1 MYVKR
6 DVRSKFN
13 KISDNYKMV
22 AVVGARQAGK
32 TTFLKKQIQNKNSS
46 YILFD
51 DPDARSLFE
60 DDIKKF
66 EKQYISSY
74 NVSVL
79 DEVQYCKDAGRKLK
93 YLVDSDHR
101 LWITSSSEIIL
112 SKDILSFL
120 VGRVSILKLFPFS
133 LNEFL
138 VAKAQKE
145 LNEKILERTIWE
157 HAIYGGYPKVV
168 LTEDVD
174 IKKTILSDLYD
185 TMLLKDIARTFS
197 IDDIRSLEEFSK
209 YLALSVGDIL
219 SYDKISSNLN
229 MSFQTVKKYLDAMEK
244 SYLIYRVIPFF
255 SNKKK
260 EIVKQPKLYFVDTG
274 LRNII
279 SKDFD
284 VNING
289 KLFENYVLTEL
300 LKLGYNPKYWRT
312 KTKTEVDFII
322 EKDKEIIPMEVKTQ
336 SEIGKIERSLR
347 SFIDTYHPKKAI
359 IVHLKGKKGIVK
371 INGCDIV
378 YTDVVG
384 IEKELKLSSPERLR
398 DQT

>member
-6 DVRSKFN
+6 DIRSKFD

-145 LNEKILERTIWE
+145 LNEKILERNIWE
-157 HAIYGGYPKVV
+157 HATYGGYPKVV

-174 IKKTILSDLYD
+174 IKKTILS
-185 TMLLKDIARTFS
+185 
-197 IDDIRSLEEFSK
+197 
-209 YLALSVGDIL
+209 
-219 SYDKISSNLN
+219 ISGN
-229 MSFQTVKKYLDAMEK
+229 T
-244 SYLIYRVIPFF
+244 
-255 SNKKK
+255 
-260 EIVKQPKLYFVDTG
+260 IV
-274 LRNII
+274 
-279 SKDFD
+279 
-284 VNING
+284 
-289 KLFENYVLTEL
+289 
-300 LKLGYNPKYWRT
+300 
-312 KTKTEVDFII
+312 
-322 EKDKEIIPMEVKTQ
+322 PMAK
-336 SEIGKIERSLR
+336 
-347 SFIDTYHPKKAI
+347 
-359 IVHLKGKKGIVK
+359 
-371 INGCDIV
+371 
-378 YTDVVG
+378 
-384 IEKELKLSSPERLR
+384 
-398 DQT
+398 

>member
-6 DVRSKFN
+6 DIRSKFD
-13 KISDNYKMV
+13 KISNSYNMI

-32 TTFLKKQIQNKNSS
+32 TTFLKKQIENKNSS

-66 EKQYISSY
+66 EKQFISSY

-93 YLVDSDHR
+93 YLVDSDHK

-112 SKDILSFL
+112 SKEILSFL
-120 VGRVSILKLFPFS
+120 VGRVSIIKLFPFS
-133 LNEFL
+133 FKEFL
-138 VAKAQKE
+138 VAKTQKE
-145 LNEKILERTIWE
+145 LTAKILERMIWE
-157 HAIYGGYPKVV
+157 HATYGGYPKVV
-168 LTEDVD
+168 LTEDVE

-185 TMLLKDIARTFS
+185 TMLLKDVARTFS

-209 YLALSVGDIL
+209 YLAFSIGDIL

-244 SYLIYRVIPFF
+244 SYLIYRVLPYFT
-255 SNKKK
+255 NKKK

-274 LRNII
+274 LRNSI
-279 SKDFD
+279 SKDFN
-284 VNING
+284 VKLNG

-300 LKLGYNPKYWRT
+300 LKLGFTPKYWRT
-312 KTKTEVDFII
+312 KTKTEVDFVI
-322 EKDKEIIPMEVKTQ
+322 ESENNIIPVEVKTQ
-336 SEIGKIERSLR
+336 AEMGKIEKSLR
-347 SFIDTYHPKKAI
+347 AFIDFYKPKKAV
-359 IVHLKGKKGIVK
+359 IVSLKGKKGKIE
-371 INGCDIV
+371 INGCNIIYTDIV
-378 YTDVVG
+378 NL
-384 IEKELKLSSPERLR
+384 EK
-398 DQT
+398 QF

>member
-1 MYVKR
+1 MYIKR
-6 DVRSKFN
+6 SIRNNFD
-13 KISDNYKMV
+13 KISKNYNMV

-32 TTFLKKQIQNKNSS
+32 TTFLKKQMENKTSS

-60 DDIKKF
+60 EDIKKF
-66 EKQYISSY
+66 EKQFISSY
-74 NVSVL
+74 KVSVL

-120 VGRVSILKLFPFS
+120 VGRVSIIKLYPFS
-133 LNEFL
+133 LKEFL
-138 VAKAQKE
+138 IARSQKE
-145 LNEKILERTIWE
+145 LTSKILERMIWE
-157 HAIYGGYPKVV
+157 HATYGGYPRAV
-168 LTEDVD
+168 LTDDID

-185 TMLLKDIARTFS
+185 TMLLKDVARTFS

-209 YLALSVGDIL
+209 YLAFSIGEIV
-219 SYDKISSNLN
+219 SYDKISSKLN

-244 SYLIYRVIPFF
+244 SYLIYRVLPFF
-255 SNKKK
+255 TNKKK

-279 SKDFD
+279 AKNFD
-284 VNING
+284 VNLYG

-300 LKLGYNPKYWRT
+300 LKMGFSPKYWRT

-322 EKDKEIIPMEVKTQ
+322 EKENNIIPIEVKIQ
-336 SEIGKIERSLR
+336 ADIGKIERSLR
-347 SFIDTYHPKKAI
+347 SFIETYKPKI
-359 IVHLKGKKGIVK
+359 SIVVTLKGKKGKAK
-371 INGCDIV
+371 INGCNVI
-378 YTDVVG
+378 YTD
-384 IEKELKLSSPERLR
+384 ILNLEK
-398 DQT
+398 QI